1 MPEFPVFDEIAAV
14 DLGSNSFH
22 LIVAR
27 LRDGR
32 LEVIDRLREHVRLA
46 QGLLPDNRLSDE
58 ARARALDCLA
68 RFGQRLRELP
78 PGAVR
83 AVGTNTLRKARSPGF
98 LEAAREALGHP
109 VEIISGVEE
118 ARLIY
123 LGVARSLEAADHE
136 RRLVMDI
143 GGGSTELI
151 VGSGDRPLELDSL
164 YMGCVSMS
172 QRFFPEGRVDKP
184 AMRRAILAAQLE
196 VEPIRRRYRRAGWER
211 AVGASGTI
219 KAVRQILL
227 AEGWSDQGITP
238 AGLKKLRKALVA
250 AGDMARVSLKSLS
263 EERRPVLPGGV
274 AILSAVFDLLEI
286 ERMQLSSGA
295 LREGILFDLVGRLH
309 HADIRGH
316 SVERMI
322 ERFGCDAAQA
332 QRVARVA
339 LRLFDQLAEEWRLDA
354 GVWRPVLEWAAR
366 LHEIGLVVAHGQ
378 YHKHGAYLVQH
389 SDMAGFSLT
398 EQRVLAALV
407 RSHRRKFPLSVFE
420 DLPKVVREPAQSLA
434 VLLRLAALIQRG
446 RSSRTPEIL
455 RARSAGP
462 QVLVLRFGKGFL
474 EHHPLTR
481 ADLEAEQRYLQAI
494 GWRLEFE

>member
-1 MPEFPVFDEIAAV
+1 MPDSPVFDEIAAV

-22 LIVAR
+22 MIVAR

-123 LGVARSLEAADHE
+123 LGVARSLEAADRE

-151 VGSGDRPLELDSL
+151 IGTGDRPQELESL

-172 QRFFPEGRVDKP
+172 QRFFPDGRVDKP

-196 VEPIRRRYRRAGWER
+196 VEPIRRRFLRVGWER

-238 AGLKKLRKALVA
+238 GGLKKLRKALIA
-250 AGDMARVSLKSLS
+250 AGDMAKVSLKSLS
-263 EERRPVLPGGV
+263 DERRPVLPGGV

-286 ERMQLSSGA
+286 ERMQVSSGA

-309 HADIRGH
+309 HADIREH

-322 ERFGCDAAQA
+322 ERFRCDTAQA

-339 LRLFDQLAEEWRLDA
+339 LRLFDQLAPDWKLNA

-407 RSHRRKFPLSVFE
+407 RSHRRKFPRSVFE
-420 DLPKVVREPAQSLA
+420 GLPKGVREVAESLA

-455 RARSAGP
+455 HARADGP
-462 QVLVLRFGKGFL
+462 QALALRFGKGFL

-481 ADLEAEQRYLQAI
+481 ADLEAEQRYLEAI
-494 GWRLEFE
+494 GWRLDFE